1 MPGGFHP
8 FHAGHLALY
17 KSAVKAFPDAD
28 VYVAASD
35 SQKERPFPFKV
46 KETLATV
53 AGIPQNKFVQVKSPF
68 RPDEITRNYDATQ
81 DALIFVRSE
90 KDRNESPKPGGTKKD
105 GSPTYYQPYDADNLL
120 PFDQQGYMAYLPT
133 VEFAGGITS
142 ATEIRKVW
150 PKLDELGKIELIK
163 SMYPDSELNV
173 PSVKKLVQMLDAVLL
188 GEIVT
193 ESLIIDPN
201 DKEALL
207 EAMEQ
212 LDEIN
217 LKKLAATVGL
227 LGSLVTP
234 QIAQGYDFSD
244 MQRMGMSGSEARTAM
259 QMSPQDRAALINS
272 QIDSIGGEDAVQTF
286 GGRNYSYPK
295 VDADTVD
302 TQQPTGNARSGGS
315 TRADPTANVTK
326 GTGNAETLQKNARLL
341 RDVLQADKRVSKYIK
356 SVYYSH
362 KVNKIV
368 IIPKYDDMGYKS
380 NTSLNNKLGSSFID
394 NVAKTLLVPQV
405 VKAVASIGVPSLD
418 MDNIIIVD
426 RNERAPR

>member
-1 MPGGFHP
+1 MN
-8 FHAGHLALY
+8 
-17 KSAVKAFPDAD
+17 
-28 VYVAASD
+28 
-35 SQKERPFPFKV
+35 
-46 KETLATV
+46 T
-53 AGIPQNKFVQVKSPF
+53 
-68 RPDEITRNYDATQ
+68 
-81 DALIFVRSE
+81 
-90 KDRNESPKPGGTKKD
+90 
-105 GSPTYYQPYDADNLL
+105 
-120 PFDQQGYMAYLPT
+120 
-133 VEFAGGITS
+133 
-142 ATEIRKVW
+142 
-150 PKLDELGKIELIK
+150 
-163 SMYPDSELNV
+163 
-173 PSVKKLVQMLDAVLL
+173 
-188 GEIVT
+188 
-193 ESLIIDPN
+193 
-201 DKEALL
+201 
-207 EAMEQ
+207 
-212 LDEIN
+212 LDEIA
-217 LKKLAATVGL
+217 KILAITAGL
-227 LGSLVTP
+227 LGSLITS
-234 QIAQGYDFSD
+234 QMAQGYDFSD

-315 TRADPTANVTK
+315 TRADPTANVTI
-326 GTGNAETLQKNARLL
+326 GSGDAETLQKNARLL